1 MTHKYNILLLLLI
14 LITLS
19 SSLIIKFN
27 NINKKTLTSSSISSI
42 SSSSLL
48 AKSSSSS
55 SSILDNENIL
65 KQYNEYQINPTRRSY
80 KEDEEQKLL
89 QFLDVGK
96 SDNFYAGTYTTI
108 KKKRQQAIQENN
120 IEKRLKIDESFQKL
134 MLQGFNK
141 RFNADADSINGD
153 SHMTIIDRVAQMTSN
168 EFELSKTK
176 EEQFKELKKKELQD
190 RSGYMRMVPQGLH
203 KYIDYVSSLTKKPA
217 ASDLTRNMIIS
228 AFFSFIVWTNAQV
241 RAAFM
246 YFVIGNGALMSALLT
261 RGMPQVKAAP
271 GMDKRKVVNWSS
283 SAFKS
288 ALGISLLVFIL
299 PAALLTFGTL
309 SLFPV
314 STSFKA
320 RAAMLVALNA
330 HAYGS
335 SFFEVFEE
343 KSKNGW
349 RWSKAMEGSILPEH
363 IQQTIASKVFETDKK
378 QNDHYD
384 YLYDPQIDDYPPVAK
399 FIDDLPENKGPSEGS
414 GDHDE
419 AAASESFEAWK
430 KMRKDAR
437 RPPVEDVAPE
447 TPWVGSKEG
456 MYVKNIPTWLS
467 TAYDKNVLGANKWR
481 GKPQKYKKDTTEFE
495 GVEGPYGFRDKRP
508 DWLDLFGTG
517 VWEEKTQASR
527 RAARSYGSY
536 RKSMFKIDPQ
546 VVLQKCDGAEK

>member
-1 MTHKYNILLLLLI
+1 MTNRYFLSLLLCLS
-14 LITLS
+14 ITLS
-19 SSLIIKFN
+19 SSLLLQN
-27 NINKKTLTSSSISSI
+27 NNNNKIFR
-42 SSSSLL
+42 
-48 AKSSSSS
+48 KSSSSS
-55 SSILDNENIL
+55 SLVLKASSILDNENVQ
-65 KQYNEYQINPTRRSY
+65 KQYNEFQINPPRRSY
-80 KEDEEQKLL
+80 KEAEVEKLM
-89 QFLDVGK
+89 QFIDVGRA
-96 SDNFYAGTYTTI
+96 DNFYAGTYTQI
-108 KKKRQQAIQENN
+108 KKKRQQAIQAND
-120 IEKRLKIDESFQKL
+120 IEKRIKIDESFQKL
-134 MLQGFNK
+134 MLQGLNR
-141 RFNADADSINGD
+141 RFNADADANKGD
-153 SHMTIIDRVAQMTSN
+153 NYMTIIDRAAQLTSN

-176 EEQFKELKKKELQD
+176 EEQFKELKKKELQE

-203 KYIDYVSSLTKKPA
+203 KYIDYASSLSKKPE

-283 SAFKS
+283 SSFKS

-349 RWSKAMEGSILPEH
+349 RWAKAMEGSILPEH
-363 IQQTIASKVFETDKK
+363 IQKTIASKVFETDKK

-384 YLYDPQIDDYPPVAK
+384 YLYDPQVDDYPPVAK
-399 FIDDLPENKGPSEGS
+399 YIDDLPENQGDGS
-414 GDHDE
+414 GDQDE
-419 AAASESFEAWK
+419 AVAAESFEAWK

-447 TPWVGSKEG
+447 TPWVGSKVG
-456 MYVKNIPTWLS
+456 MYVKNVPTWLT

-495 GVEGPYGFRDKRP
+495 GVEGPFGFRDKRP

-527 RAARSYGSY
+527 RAARAYGTY
-536 RKSMFKIDPQ
+536 RKSMFKVDNQ
-546 VVLQKCDGAEK
+546 VVLQKCDGADK

>member
-1 MTHKYNILLLLLI
+1 MTNKFFLSLLLC
-14 LITLS
+14 
-19 SSLIIKFN
+19 LIITF
-27 NINKKTLTSSSISSI
+27 
-42 SSSSLL
+42 SSSLL
-48 AKSSSSS
+48 NNINNNINRKTSSSLLLSKSLILKASSS
-55 SSILDNENIL
+55 SSILNNENIQ
-65 KQYNEYQINPTRRSY
+65 KQYNEYQLNPSKLPY
-80 KEDEEQKLL
+80 KDDEAHRLM

-96 SDNFYAGTYTTI
+96 SDNFYAGTYKQI
-108 KKKRQQAIQENN
+108 KKKRQQAIQSND
-120 IEKRLKIDESFQKL
+120 IEKRIKVDESFQKF
-134 MLQGFNK
+134 MLQGFNR
-141 RFNADADSINGD
+141 RFNADIDANKGD
-153 SHMTIIDRVAQMTSN
+153 NFMTIIDRVAQMTSN

-203 KYIDYVSSLTKKPA
+203 KYIDYVTSLSKKPVA
-217 ASDLTRNMIIS
+217 ADLTRNMIIS

-246 YFVIGNGALMSALLT
+246 YFVIGNGALTSVLLT

-288 ALGISLLVFIL
+288 ALGISLLVFII
-299 PAALLTFGTL
+299 PSALLTFATL

-320 RAAMLVALNA
+320 RAAMLVALNSN
-330 HAYGS
+330 AYGS

-349 RWSKAMEGSILPEH
+349 RWAKAMEGSILPEH

-399 FIDDLPENKGPSEGS
+399 FVDDLPENQEQDAS
-414 GDHDE
+414 GDQDE
-419 AAASESFEAWK
+419 VAASESFESWK
-430 KMRKDAR
+430 IMRKDAR

-481 GKPQKYKKDTTEFE
+481 GKPQKYKKDITEFE
-495 GVEGPYGFRDKRP
+495 GVEGPFAFRDKRP

-527 RAARSYGSY
+527 RAARSYGAY
-536 RKSMFKIDPQ
+536 RKSMFKIDDQ
-546 VVLQKCDGAEK
+546 VKLLKCDGAEK